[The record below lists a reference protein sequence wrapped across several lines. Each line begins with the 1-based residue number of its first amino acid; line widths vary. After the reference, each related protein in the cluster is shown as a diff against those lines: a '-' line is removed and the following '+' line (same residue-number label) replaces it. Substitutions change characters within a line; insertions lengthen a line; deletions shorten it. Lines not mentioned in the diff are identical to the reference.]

1 MQSCLLVFLPCYVF
15 NQGTQ
20 YAVEIWIIDGV
31 KWSPLPP
38 QLINTITQQH
48 TVYAWNIC
56 IREKLR
62 LFGPYIFGYI
72 CLELV
77 VWEHNECDT
86 HRATNRIAM
95 LLLCP
100 FLYSRIILLNKK
112 QCVISPIHCNDATAN
127 ECCKESS
134 PFYSY

>member
-20 YAVEIWIIDGV
+20 YAVEIWITDEV

-62 LFGPYIFGYI
+62 LFGSYIFGYI
-72 CLELV
+72 RLELV

-95 LLLCP
+95 LLFCP
-100 FLYSRIILLNKK
+100 LFVLSDYFAKQETVCYITHSPQRGNSQWVLQGKQSFL
-112 QCVISPIHCNDATAN
+112 
-127 ECCKESS
+127 
-134 PFYSY
+134 